1 VLDKIK
7 PSMWL
12 SVVEASRRAESKE
25 LIALSLT
32 QFEKSAANTELSV
45 TTEIGEEG
53 AILRGRKVRK
63 ARK

>member
-1 VLDKIK
+1 
-7 PSMWL
+7 MWL